1 MTIVQIA
8 SDLLV
13 ETVTLPSSSF
23 FVGFECS
30 QPVSMQATSVA
41 RVAGV
46 VQSFSGTTFQLRAV
60 VDGSNDLSTWAA
72 VHTTGDLLSSN
83 LAPFKFEFA
92 PGTTT
97 LFPFAYARVRWIL
110 EPDPEASALV
120 AGQRVILSAN
130 LTTGLR

>member
-13 ETVTLPSSSF
+13 QTVMLPSSSF

-60 VDGSNDLSTWAA
+60 IDGSNDLSTWAA
-72 VHTTGDLLSSN
+72 VHTTGDLLASN